1 MPEMILLIFLKKESP
16 FRGNVFKKKVKENK
30 CFEYI
35 ENKSEGISY
44 DLFKKYFDFET
55 PTQLT
60 KNLFDI
66 INKKKNNDFV
76 EEIKKRWSKLK
87 DDIEEM
93 SEDEKKIEEPDKIL
107 EFVEKILKFNEQ
119 NQQGKGLKILTPN
132 QMLSRLPITLA
143 QLKAGNNSEKFK
155 NEIRQLLYSLHR
167 SKNMTK

>member
-1 MPEMILLIFLKKESP
+1 MKAEEE
-16 FRGNVFKKKVKENK
+16 ENK
-30 CFEYI
+30 FSKYI
-35 ENKSEGISY
+35 ENKSEGVRY

-55 PTQLT
+55 STQLT
-60 KNLFDI
+60 KNLFEIKD
-66 INKKKNNDFV
+66 KKKNNDFV

-132 QMLSRLPITLA
+132 QMLSRLPISLA
-143 QLKAGNNSEKFK
+143 QLQAGNNSEKLK
-155 NEIRQLLYSLHR
+155 NEIRQLLYFLYC
-167 SKNMTK
+167 SKNMTKQVYHNLINYI

>member
-1 MPEMILLIFLKKESP
+1 MMPEMILLIFLKKESP

-93 SEDEKKIEEPDKIL
+93 SEDEKKL
-107 EFVEKILKFNEQ
+107 
-119 NQQGKGLKILTPN
+119 
-132 QMLSRLPITLA
+132 
-143 QLKAGNNSEKFK
+143 
-155 NEIRQLLYSLHR
+155 R
-167 SKNMTK
+167 SQIKH